1 MSRFANLKDRPATAQ
16 PSVESIAAPE
26 PREGTKT
33 SAAASRAGRK
43 AISGYFSPEMSF
55 AMHMVARRQN
65 RSLQDVMAEA
75 FNDLLRK
82 YGESPV
88 GE

>member
-1 MSRFANLKDRPATAQ
+1 MSRFANLKDRPAAAQ
-16 PSVESIAAPE
+16 PAVESIAAPE
-26 PREGTKT
+26 PREGTK
-33 SAAASRAGRK
+33 AATASRAGRK

-55 AMHMVARRQN
+55 ALHMVARRQN

>member
-1 MSRFANLKDRPATAQ
+1 MSRFANLKDRPAAAQ
-16 PSVESIAAPE
+16 PSIETSATPTSGGNA
-26 PREGTKT
+26 KT
-33 SAAASRAGRK
+33 TAAASRAGRK

-55 AMHMVARRQN
+55 AMHMVARRQS